1 MRLPSIRKPRTQII
15 QLATSA
21 DTSVPVRAL
30 SETAA
35 RALEEESWSVV
46 PGLFQGL
53 ANGGRAVLMEV
64 CCGPQ
69 SILTEAVQQAT
80 GVATAASRCALWNAC
95 DVGSK
100 EGLQLVKDRI
110 RLEQPQLVW
119 LSPPSS
125 AYSPLQTMNQNTGAQ
140 AEALLQKR
148 LEARRMYQG
157 CCAVMHY
164 AIQQGCHVVWEMS
177 ERCLA
182 WRLPMIQKIRE
193 QYKLHDVVCKGCAV
207 NRREP
212 GSEKFFQQG
221 WRFLT
226 THTRL
231 AQSLDLPCR
240 CPKSYQHARSTGQS
254 KNDEDTYTT
263 ELSKRITKYLLEE
276 LSHHDVLREACG
288 KTSLPEG
295 FGLGESCVCNELKV
309 PNLPEQRCLSCLG
322 GSGILPG
329 DYREAYEVQV
339 SKVENPQAP
348 EVSPRSSATNDSP
361 VGGHEAYQVDE
372 ASEQTAR
379 ELWSRKDFSMEA
391 CERLLKSLSLPNRGT
406 KTRNIVGNNQA
417 QYGTFGA
424 YSYGSQYGVTKL
436 TEQQPWVTRY
446 LNSFLQKQLKPTARW
461 SSFTVSCDNQLPVHR
476 DVNNRQNFPNYLV
489 GLGSYTGGELWV
501 EGTSPEQPEATCPQ
515 VRADGS
521 TLWGHTKP
529 TRHRVVE
536 FNPKVWHSSCKW
548 EGTRIVITAFMTRGY
563 DELGEEIQDWLQ
575 RNGFRGQPS
584 GKTSSYAVDE
594 ALVIKGP
601 PVWKPKFG
609 TAQKKEEERIK
620 RDLYLLHAATGHCSI
635 RHLVQALRR
644 RGAPQKVLDL
654 AQKFVCPVCQEKARI
669 QPQHVSSLEPLPPAF
684 HTISADVGHWQDP
697 RTHEHFQFLVVIDEY
712 SRYRC
717 ARILTRGPKQQP
729 SAATCLQYLRDGWT
743 SYFGNPK
750 CLRVDPAGSFRSQTL
765 QEFCDRQDIYL
776 DIIPGEAHWQ
786 IGVCEE
792 AVKGLKET
800 MHKMRED
807 DPDTSA
813 DELLSTAVRI
823 FNQRELIR
831 GFSPLQLVFG
841 RSADVVGRLSDATH
855 RLPDELQLETA
866 EGELARHVDRQV
878 LAEKAHSEWQA
889 KQRLLRAQH
898 SRSRPAYDFRPGEL
912 VYFWRTQESGKHKNA
927 PGSRKGRFLG
937 LARVLATETRRG
949 PEGENRPGSAVWLVR
964 GRQLIKCA
972 PEHLRHAST
981 REELIEALTEENTT
995 PWTYNRV
1002 VEQIGGNQYED
1013 LTGTPAPTMT
1023 EWHRAQDPSQ
1033 ESQPTR
1039 RRIVSKRPAPEPVDE
1054 EMPTEESSG
1063 HLRRPRVQAP
1073 TSSEPSQEAHL
1084 CWWNMIP
1091 ESEWSESEAVF
1102 WNEESAA
1109 VAVELDMPDSKRGW
1123 QKALNNLEGFFTGTL
1138 KKKSVEVSE
1147 RRLTPA
1153 ERAEF
1158 QAAKATEVRNFIAS
1172 EAFKVLPPEL
1182 QPSRS
1187 QAVGMRWVLTWK
1199 PLEGGG

>member
-1 MRLPSIRKPRTQII
+1 
-15 QLATSA
+15 
-21 DTSVPVRAL
+21 
-30 SETAA
+30 
-35 RALEEESWSVV
+35 
-46 PGLFQGL
+46 
-53 ANGGRAVLMEV
+53 
-64 CCGPQ
+64 
-69 SILTEAVQQAT
+69 
-80 GVATAASRCALWNAC
+80 
-95 DVGSK
+95 
-100 EGLQLVKDRI
+100 
-110 RLEQPQLVW
+110 
-119 LSPPSS
+119 
-125 AYSPLQTMNQNTGAQ
+125 
-140 AEALLQKR
+140 
-148 LEARRMYQG
+148 
-157 CCAVMHY
+157 
-164 AIQQGCHVVWEMS
+164 
-177 ERCLA
+177 
-182 WRLPMIQKIRE
+182 
-193 QYKLHDVVCKGCAV
+193 
-207 NRREP
+207 
-212 GSEKFFQQG
+212 
-221 WRFLT
+221 
-226 THTRL
+226 
-231 AQSLDLPCR
+231 
-240 CPKSYQHARSTGQS
+240 
-254 KNDEDTYTT
+254 
-263 ELSKRITKYLLEE
+263 
-276 LSHHDVLREACG
+276 
-288 KTSLPEG
+288 
-295 FGLGESCVCNELKV
+295 
-309 PNLPEQRCLSCLG
+309 
-322 GSGILPG
+322 
-329 DYREAYEVQV
+329 
-339 SKVENPQAP
+339 
-348 EVSPRSSATNDSP
+348 
-361 VGGHEAYQVDE
+361 
-372 ASEQTAR
+372 
-379 ELWSRKDFSMEA
+379 MEA

-609 TAQKKEEERIK
+609 TAQKKEE
-620 RDLYLLHAATGHCSI
+620 
-635 RHLVQALRR
+635 
-644 RGAPQKVLDL
+644 
-654 AQKFVCPVCQEKARI
+654 
-669 QPQHVSSLEPLPPAF
+669 
-684 HTISADVGHWQDP
+684 
-697 RTHEHFQFLVVIDEY
+697 
-712 SRYRC
+712 
-717 ARILTRGPKQQP
+717 
-729 SAATCLQYLRDGWT
+729 
-743 SYFGNPK
+743 
-750 CLRVDPAGSFRSQTL
+750 
-765 QEFCDRQDIYL
+765 
-776 DIIPGEAHWQ
+776 
-786 IGVCEE
+786 
-792 AVKGLKET
+792 
-800 MHKMRED
+800 
-807 DPDTSA
+807 
-813 DELLSTAVRI
+813 
-823 FNQRELIR
+823 
-831 GFSPLQLVFG
+831 
-841 RSADVVGRLSDATH
+841 
-855 RLPDELQLETA
+855 
-866 EGELARHVDRQV
+866 V

-1063 HLRRPRVQAP
+1063 HLRRPRVQ
-1073 TSSEPSQEAHL
+1073 
-1084 CWWNMIP
+1084 
-1091 ESEWSESEAVF
+1091 
-1102 WNEESAA
+1102 
-1109 VAVELDMPDSKRGW
+1109 
-1123 QKALNNLEGFFTGTL
+1123 
-1138 KKKSVEVSE
+1138 
-1147 RRLTPA
+1147 
-1153 ERAEF
+1153 
-1158 QAAKATEVRNFIAS
+1158 
-1172 EAFKVLPPEL
+1172 
-1182 QPSRS
+1182 
-1187 QAVGMRWVLTWK
+1187 
-1199 PLEGGG
+1199 